1 MHSNYVLPEE
11 GTFGLLVSLPTL
23 LPCLSGN
30 TALGLAGL
38 SGLQPA
44 PKGQLDSHQGEGD
57 DPAQHG
63 TGFMLGLEMESGPRS
78 GRTAAEA
85 VQSPGR
91 VGPTSRPSC
100 LVQQEE
106 VWPLLVGPFCLGKGA
121 QCSQQGFGRLL
132 LLLPASN

>member
-30 TALGLAGL
+30 TALGLA
-38 SGLQPA
+38 GLQPA

-85 VQSPGR
+85 VQSPGW
-91 VGPTSRPSC
+91 G
-100 LVQQEE
+100 
-106 VWPLLVGPFCLGKGA
+106 
-121 QCSQQGFGRLL
+121 
-132 LLLPASN
+132 